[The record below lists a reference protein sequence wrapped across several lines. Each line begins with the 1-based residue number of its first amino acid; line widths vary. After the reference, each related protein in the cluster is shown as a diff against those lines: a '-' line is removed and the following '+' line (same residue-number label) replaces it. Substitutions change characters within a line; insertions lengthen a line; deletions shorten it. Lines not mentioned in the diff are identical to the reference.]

1 VNALARGLFRRFWS
15 IVSAVSVRVKI
26 LGMALG
32 LVFLLGIGVTWQVR
46 NALTG
51 TLQAQLENESITSA
65 RDLAARAADPI
76 LINDLVGLQRLLLET
91 QENNPDVRYVFIVDK
106 HGQVLAHTFGNGF
119 PMALLDANQAAPD
132 DHHQL
137 VLLQTE
143 SGLVW
148 DTAVPIFEGRAG
160 LVRLGLS
167 DARQRA
173 AIQSL
178 TIQLLLMIVL
188 VSALGVFLAV
198 FLTWA
203 LTRPILE
210 LVEAT
215 RLVAQG
221 DFSPRVPRWADDEI
235 GDLAEAFNAMTAELA
250 HADELRRERE
260 HLRRQLLERVIT
272 AQEDERRRIAL
283 ELHDSTSQNLTSLMV
298 GLRNLETLCGDP
310 RIGKQADELR
320 AVASQTLDEV
330 HDISTR
336 LRPRILDD
344 LGLAAALEHLVREW
358 QARHKTPVDL
368 LIHTGEERLP
378 GEIET
383 AIYRIVQ
390 ESLTNVARYSR
401 ARAVS
406 VLVERRGGDVIA
418 LVEDDGQGFEAAQ
431 IIGARHLGLVGM
443 RERAELLGGKL
454 TLESQPGQGTSVH
467 VQMPVSHLPLGAGQ
481 DKEKP

>member
-1 VNALARGLFRRFWS
+1 MSALTEGPFRHIWG
-15 IVSAVSVRVKI
+15 IISAVSVRFKI
-26 LGMALG
+26 LGMGLG
-32 LVFLLGIGVTWQVR
+32 LVFLLGLGVTWQVR
-46 NALTG
+46 NALTA
-51 TLQAQLENESITSA
+51 TLQAQLENESVTAA
-65 RDLAARAADPI
+65 RDLASRAADPI

-91 QENNPDVRYVFIVDK
+91 QENNPDVRYAFIVDRY
-106 HGQVLAHTFGNGF
+106 GQVLAHTFGDRF
-119 PMALLDANQAAPD
+119 PIALLRLNQAAPG
-132 DHHQL
+132 DHHHL
-137 VLLQTE
+137 TILETE

-148 DTAVPIFEGRAG
+148 DTAVPIFDGRAG
-160 LVRLGLS
+160 LARLGIS

-178 TIQLLLMIVL
+178 TLQLLLMIGL
-188 VSALGVFLAV
+188 VSALGIFLAV
-198 FLTWA
+198 SLTWV
-203 LTRPILE
+203 LTRPLIE

-221 DFSPRVPRWADDEI
+221 DFSPRVPRWANDEI

-260 HLRRQLLERVIT
+260 HLRRQLLERVIS

-330 HDISTR
+330 HEISTR

-344 LGLAAALEHLVREW
+344 LGLAAALEHLIREW
-358 QARHKTPVDL
+358 QARHKKPVDL
-368 LIHTGEERLP
+368 LILTGDERLP

-390 ESLTNVARYSR
+390 ESLTNVARYSG
-401 ARAVS
+401 AHSVS
-406 VLVERRGGDVIA
+406 VLVERRGTDVIA
-418 LVEDDGQGFEAAQ
+418 LVEDDGQGFDAAQ
-431 IIGARHLGLVGM
+431 TIGDRHLGLVGM

-454 TLESQPGQGTSVH
+454 TIESQPGTGTSVH
-467 VQMPVSHLPLGAGQ
+467 VQIPISPLALGEGQ
-481 DKEKP
+481 VEGKL